1 MDGDEGIFLA
11 KDILVLDIQLGAV
24 EGGFIDAD
32 GVLDAKVIEDFSHD
46 ALGLIPLLRS
56 TDVLF
61 GIVGI
66 PLGEAEGAVLQQT
79 DGFEAV
85 LSQLQAVAE
94 FLLQLIGAQD
104 DMALR
109 NGELAHTDETV
120 HLAGILIAEQG
131 GGLTQA
137 HGGDRGSCGRG

>member
-1 MDGDEGIFLA
+1 M
-11 KDILVLDIQLGAV
+11 
-24 EGGFIDAD
+24 
-32 GVLDAKVIEDFSHD
+32 IEDFSHD

-131 GGLTQA
+131 GGLT
-137 HGGDRGSCGRG
+137 